1 MTTKAQPGRTN
12 IGAEHP
18 EPYKALAAVAK
29 RADEAALAEGLSPL
43 LIELVKIR
51 VSQVNGCA
59 FCLRLHTLDA
69 LGKGEGA
76 ERLSLLPA
84 WRESGYFDE
93 KERSALALAEY
104 ITDIRDS
111 HSNKGLYESAAAHL
125 SPGQM
130 SAVSWVALVI
140 NSYNRIAISSAYQV
154 SP

>member
-1 MTTKAQPGRTN
+1 MTIKAQPRRTN
-12 IGAEHP
+12 IGSEHP
-18 EPYKALAAVAK
+18 ETYRALAEVAK
-29 RADEAALAEGLSPL
+29 RAEEAALAEGLTPV

-51 VSQVNGCA
+51 VSQINGCA
-59 FCLRLHTLDA
+59 FCLRIHTLDA
-69 LGKGEGA
+69 LAKGAGA

-111 HSNKGLYESAAAHL
+111 HSNTGLYGSAAAHL
-125 SPGQM
+125 SSGQM

-140 NSYNRIAISSAYQV
+140 NSYNRIALSSAYEV
-154 SP
+154 NP